1 MAAKQSLGEYCDRL
15 GLSSHNL
22 IDKLPAIKDN
32 DLTNGVILEI
42 LTHFNNGAVDW
53 CALKDSVYS
62 IFGLRSESMPQT
74 QLRTLFNNVLTR
86 KRKLVR
92 KKRLNDIHAFLDEPF
107 KRQNDAAPTKRK
119 CTESVNGCHS
129 NQETDTAKITRLTA
143 ENHELKNQNRN
154 LQHTLVGKTDQRRT
168 MFQQIRRN
176 QASCASW
183 KKKFRSLRVLHNAAH
198 KKIDLLQQQLAQS
211 KDECERWSSRNRK
224 ARQRKQSTKV
234 TRDDIP
240 VVAPV
245 KCQQVNRDVA
255 ALEDELEVLKES
267 LEDRPVPEGQAGPWR
282 TGRSL
287 LSGPTAMVRATV
299 HGCAKPVI
307 SYKILVCL
315 SSFACCAHRLYCLGG
330 IFLSQALFRAQLL
343 KIPSPKK

>member
-1 MAAKQSLGEYCDRL
+1 MTAKQSLGEYCDRL

-74 QLRTLFNNVLTR
+74 QLRTLFNNVPTQ

-92 KKRLNDIHAFLDEPF
+92 KKRLNDIHAFLNEPF
-107 KRQNDAAPTKRK
+107 KRPNDAAPTKRK

-143 ENHELKNQNRN
+143 ENHKLKKQNRN
-154 LQHTLVGKTDQRRT
+154 LQHTLVGETDQRRT

-183 KKKFRSLRVLHNAAH
+183 KKKFWSLRVLHNAAH
-198 KKIDLLQQQLAQS
+198 KIDLLQQQLVQS

-224 ARQRKQSTKV
+224 STS
-234 TRDDIP
+234 
-240 VVAPV
+240 A
-245 KCQQVNRDVA
+245 
-255 ALEDELEVLKES
+255 
-267 LEDRPVPEGQAGPWR
+267 
-282 TGRSL
+282 
-287 LSGPTAMVRATV
+287 
-299 HGCAKPVI
+299 
-307 SYKILVCL
+307 
-315 SSFACCAHRLYCLGG
+315 
-330 IFLSQALFRAQLL
+330 
-343 KIPSPKK
+343 